1 MPSKRVKEA
10 EVGERLDVEC
20 NADDSGSG
28 DVVQAAPASQV
39 RLRD

>member
-10 EVGERLDVEC
+10 EVGERLDDDC
-20 NADDSGSG
+20 NADDSGG

-39 RLRD
+39 RERD